1 MTEEF
6 FEVFQQELSNSRP
19 GNPELHVL
27 GLRRNHKQLTPW
39 DRTLLQQVQYLTAS
53 QKTPCRT
60 W

>member
-6 FEVFQQELSNSRP
+6 FEIFQQELSNYRP

-27 GLRRNHKQLTPW
+27 GLRRNHTQLTSW